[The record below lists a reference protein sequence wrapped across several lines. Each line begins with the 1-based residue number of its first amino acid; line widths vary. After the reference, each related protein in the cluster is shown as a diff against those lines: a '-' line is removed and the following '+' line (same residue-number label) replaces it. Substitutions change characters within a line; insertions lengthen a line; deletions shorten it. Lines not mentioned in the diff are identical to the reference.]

1 MDLPAI
7 PLSRLCVLHIGG
19 YWRGVNDMVR
29 MMMLGLAQT
38 GATVVEF
45 DTDRQRE
52 ALDTEG
58 SVYDRGT
65 TGPVWLRPE
74 VVLPAI
80 EAASP
85 HLIVCNAGGLGFRPE
100 IAAQLRRQHCL
111 VGIALSD
118 PDVFEPSTRHI
129 APHFDRFFTLSA
141 ECLPRYRAI
150 GANAELLRLATNDEF
165 YRPVPSRPELL
176 CDVTMLG
183 RAHPDRVEP
192 VRALAAAFN
201 LHLYGEF
208 WEEHGIAS
216 RGFVFGDELLAVL
229 ASARTTVVF
238 NRTSGGFRLVKVQ
251 LFDFLAAGALV
262 FTNHDSELA
271 DYFRLGEEL
280 AVFRTTEELLAL
292 VGRARAEPEWAA
304 TLRHAGRARVLAEH
318 TWRRVWPEVLMCLR
332 GKNQR
337 KRWWTRLAADLLPSG
352 RRRGSFSG
360 RNR

>member
-238 NRTSGGFRLVKVQ
+238 NRTSGGFRL
-251 LFDFLAAGALV
+251 
-262 FTNHDSELA
+262 
-271 DYFRLGEEL
+271 GEEL